1 MKIAATIFS
10 WLGLVLTAVFGFV
23 FLARGQLVT
32 LRYCNYNGL
41 CANYTEYVS
50 YPLWLWAIWFLY
62 VIIQFFILSGKR
74 LEKISSDNIKNI
86 QITHRL
92 INKYVSCFQ
101 FSYFKIKLSN
111 ILFITNGLAYFIC

>member
-1 MKIAATIFS
+1 MKITATIFS
-10 WLGLVLTAVFGFV
+10 WLGLVLTAVFGFI

-62 VIIQFFILSGKR
+62 VIMQFFILIWR
-74 LEKISSDNIKNI
+74 
-86 QITHRL
+86 QIET
-92 INKYVSCFQ
+92 
-101 FSYFKIKLSN
+101 
-111 ILFITNGLAYFIC
+111 TNGNKVACGVCTLIFVSVIGGVLTLCLPSEDLY

>member
-10 WLGLVLTAVFGFV
+10 WLGLVLTAVFGFI

-32 LRYCNYNGL
+32 LHHCNYYGQ

-62 VIIQFFILSGKR
+62 IIIQFFILIWR
-74 LEKISSDNIKNI
+74 
-86 QITHRL
+86 QIETANG
-92 INKYVSCFQ
+92 NKVACGVGCLWSVHFNFCQCYWRCP
-101 FSYFKIKLSN
+101 YFMPPQ
-111 ILFITNGLAYFIC
+111 